1 MTNIDFFQCIFFA
14 TLNPQKPSSS
24 SRIVHSHLNH
34 SSRQAKVNKFKIQTA
49 SEIRMDPEFERRLT
63 KPNAG
68 SVRTLPNGML
78 ASPLSSP
85 IKSVTSPMSSVCFDF
100 SSFSFHENFWINK
113 ENFFCLQP
121 SLRKQLFRSSPLS
134 SPSKERYGDRFIP
147 VRNGNTWDV
156 NFSNIPVSL

>member
-1 MTNIDFFQCIFFA
+1 
-14 TLNPQKPSSS
+14 
-24 SRIVHSHLNH
+24 
-34 SSRQAKVNKFKIQTA
+34 
-49 SEIRMDPEFERRLT
+49 MDPGFERRLT

-68 SVRTLPNGML
+68 SVRTLPNGMM

-85 IKSVTSPMSSVCFDF
+85 IKSVTSPMSSV
-100 SSFSFHENFWINK
+100 SFEPHFHFT
-113 ENFFCLQP
+113 NFFQEKFYLQP
-121 SLRKQLFRSSPLS
+121 SLRRQLFRSSPLS